1 VKLIGVAL
9 VLTARGAVAAELSGP
24 QLLRRSA
31 AAYTALRSYTGTT
44 TVRSEVKRAG
54 RSIARTASAS
64 IRFHR
69 PGTIRIEGTDVT
81 GRPFRIVS
89 DGRTTWSA
97 PTSRAN
103 PARQRMPNLQAA
115 VAGLTA
121 VSLGAAAT
129 VPAALLNFRWGNPF
143 PRGDGSRRGPDQRID
158 GHPCYQV
165 VDADARIARRYWIDR
180 RSFLLRQMTEEQNA
194 RQLAAITPGAGLD
207 SRVVR
212 YSFR

>member
-1 VKLIGVAL
+1 MKLLGLSL
-9 VLTARGAVAAELSGP
+9 VLAARGAVAAELSGS

-31 AAYTALRSYTGTT
+31 AAYAALRSYAGTT
-44 TVRSEVKRAG
+44 TVRSEVKRDG
-54 RSIARTASAS
+54 RTIARTASAS
-64 IRFHR
+64 IRFRR
-69 PGTIRIEGTDVT
+69 PGTVRIEGTDVT

-103 PARQRMPNLQAA
+103 PARQQMPNLETA
-115 VAGLTA
+115 VAGLTG
-121 VSLGAAAT
+121 VSLGASAA
-129 VPAALLNFRWGNPF
+129 VPAALLNLRWGNPF
-143 PRGDGSRRGPDQRID
+143 PQGAGSRRGPDQRID

-165 VDADARIARRYWIDR
+165 IDAGARVTRRYWIDR
-180 RSFLLRQMTEEQNA
+180 RSFLLRQLREEQNA
-194 RQLAAITPGAGLD
+194 RQLAAITPGAGLQ